1 VLNLNQ
7 THITVKQ
14 EPVHT
19 HTHTHTPPAGYL
31 CGLVLQHSPSFVTE
45 FNLIDLQIGNFN

>member
-7 THITVKQ
+7 THVTVKQ
-14 EPVHT
+14 EPV